1 MGEFCRK
8 RLRHFMMK
16 NRKRVSNLESTFD
29 ILNEEI
35 PILDIITILF
45 IEDDPITGIALV
57 LLLKMVT
64 DDKMIKISLILL
76 IIVLS
81 HV

>member
-1 MGEFCRK
+1 M
-8 RLRHFMMK
+8 
-16 NRKRVSNLESTFD
+16 ESTFD

>member
-1 MGEFCRK
+1 M
-8 RLRHFMMK
+8 
-16 NRKRVSNLESTFD
+16 ESTFD

-64 DDKMIKISLILL
+64 DDKIIKISLILL

>member
-1 MGEFCRK
+1 ME
-8 RLRHFMMK
+8 
-16 NRKRVSNLESTFD
+16 NTFD

-35 PILDIITILF
+35 PVLDIIAVLLV
-45 IEDDPITGIALV
+45 EDDPITGIVFV

-64 DDKMIKISLILL
+64 DDKIIKISLILL
-76 IIVLS
+76 IIILS

>member
-1 MGEFCRK
+1 
-8 RLRHFMMK
+8 MMK

>member
-1 MGEFCRK
+1 M
-8 RLRHFMMK
+8 
-16 NRKRVSNLESTFD
+16 SNLENTFD

-35 PILDIITILF
+35 PVLDIIAVLLV
-45 IEDDPITGIALV
+45 EDDPITGIVFV

-64 DDKMIKISLILL
+64 DDKIIKISLILL
-76 IIVLS
+76 IIILS